1 MLRLALVLIY
11 NACCLLFLPWWAFRR
26 ARAAG
31 SRGWLSLRVE
41 ASSLELSA
49 PTRWNPWRKPEPTS
63 LSEVRRA
70 FALALVDPRVRGVLV
85 SVAGA
90 PGGGASSE
98 SWRGVLTGFRESGR
112 QLVSYLPDGGGTRE
126 YYLASAGGKVLLC
139 PDARLGPLGLTLEAP
154 YLKRGLERA
163 GVAFEV
169 FARGEFKTAM
179 EPMVQ
184 DAMSKAQR

>member
-1 MLRLALVLIY
+1 
-11 NACCLLFLPWWAFRR
+11 
-26 ARAAG
+26 
-31 SRGWLSLRVE
+31 
-41 ASSLELSA
+41 
-49 PTRWNPWRKPEPTS
+49 
-63 LSEVRRA
+63 
-70 FALALVDPRVRGVLV
+70 
-85 SVAGA
+85 AGA

-184 DAMSKAQR
+184 DAMSKAQRQQLEELVDQGYERVLAGITSGRGVAREQALVWVEHGP